1 MRIGVRM
8 YTSVCVY
15 SLLILFLQRMLTDKG
30 TYKGSFIL
38 LFLLPVIL
46 YDVSFAGCSF
56 TKIKLERLQ
65 TAWSIS
71 FGLTIS
77 VLA

>member
-1 MRIGVRM
+1 M
-8 YTSVCVY
+8 YTCVHVY
-15 SLLILFLQRMLTDKG
+15 SLLILFFWRMLTDKG

-38 LFLLPVIL
+38 LFLLSAIL
-46 YDVSFAGCSF
+46 YDVSFAECSF
-56 TKIKLERLQ
+56 TKMKLEWLQ